1 MKRRKIEKMK
11 TIQQKNEK
19 FNKKRNF
26 ENEKKYKTGVNPFKS
41 KHLIKILISKKN
53 NYFHIF

>member
-26 ENEKKYKTGVNPFKS
+26 ENEKK
-41 KHLIKILISKKN
+41 I
-53 NYFHIF
+53 